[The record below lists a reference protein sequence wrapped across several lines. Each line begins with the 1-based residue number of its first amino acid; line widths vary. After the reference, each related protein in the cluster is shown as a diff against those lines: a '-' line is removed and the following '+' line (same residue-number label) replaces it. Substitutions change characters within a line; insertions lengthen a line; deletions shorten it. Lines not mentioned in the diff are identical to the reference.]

1 VVDETVFRRVV
12 LGLERSEQGL
22 LGTQDLDSRG
32 GVLGEVHQAS
42 GVADQSS
49 TDKLT
54 NERGEVGR
62 DSLHSVSEVVGQLSS
77 VLGDRDDLITKGVD
91 VSHIGVGDLG
101 THGQLGSR
109 LDSGLEV
116 LRKDELERGGRSV
129 GSETWEWLI
138 FVARDPRRGLT
149 HRLDNL
155 GVGKIVDDDLAH
167 LGEVPSVPFLKMSGC
182 LGNGGK
188 RELTLTLME

>member
-1 VVDETVFRRVV
+1 MVDETVFRRVV

-62 DSLHSVSEVVGQLSS
+62 DSLHSVSEVV
-77 VLGDRDDLITKGVD
+77 
-91 VSHIGVGDLG
+91 
-101 THGQLGSR
+101 
-109 LDSGLEV
+109 
-116 LRKDELERGGRSV
+116 
-129 GSETWEWLI
+129 
-138 FVARDPRRGLT
+138 
-149 HRLDNL
+149 
-155 GVGKIVDDDLAH
+155 
-167 LGEVPSVPFLKMSGC
+167 
-182 LGNGGK
+182 
-188 RELTLTLME
+188 